1 MAFGAIVM
9 DSPAHR
15 HVMSTLA
22 GRDVAM
28 LLLTLWV
35 MQTRNTLFL
44 SFSFL
49 MHVSRELQDMFIAP

>member
-1 MAFGAIVM
+1 M

-28 LLLTLWV
+28 LLLTLWA